1 MNIKKFLPLAFASM
15 MLFNVSCS
23 SDNDYIEVIEKPQSG
38 LYENGII
45 VSNEGGFTKPTS
57 DVTFISNNLGKVY
70 TNIYSSN
77 NGGEVFG
84 KVLQSVGFSGDK
96 AYLVANVP
104 NKIDIVNRYT
114 FKKQTTLT
122 VNLDGPRY
130 IAFSGNKYF
139 VTNNNFAGQQK
150 LNAYNVADNVYFGS
164 IGFPRYA
171 EKVVAAEGNIIVQT
185 DGIGYETTPPYNSYA
200 TGYTITVVNPATMI
214 NPTTITLPAK
224 GIIRDLIAY
233 NGIAYVLVS
242 DTTDSYIYKINSAA
256 GNYTTTTLAGIA
268 DAQKLRADQNNFYF
282 ITGSNNIYSM
292 TIGSSFVSKVPLV
305 KASGNVYGFD
315 VIDGRIFASDASFTE
330 DSKVNIYSALD
341 GTLLK
346 TFTAGI
352 GTNGFYKN

>member
-1 MNIKKFLPLAFASM
+1 MNIKRILPLAFASI

-23 SDNDYIEVIEKPQSG
+23 SDNDTETIEKQVN
-38 LYENGII
+38 YENGIL

-57 DVTFISNNLGKVY
+57 DVTFISNNLGTVY

-96 AYLVANVP
+96 AYLVANIP

-114 FKKQTTLT
+114 FKKQTTVT
-122 VNLDGPRY
+122 EKLDGPRY

-139 VTNNNFAGQQK
+139 VTNNNFAGGTK
-150 LNAYNVADNVYFGS
+150 LNAYNISDNVFVAS
-164 IGFPRYA
+164 VGFPRYA
-171 EKVVAAEGNIIVQT
+171 EKVVEAEGNIIVQT
-185 DGIGYETTPPYNSYA
+185 DGIGYDTNPPYNSFA
-200 TGYTITVVNPATMI
+200 TGYTISVVNPSTMV
-214 NPTTITLPAK
+214 NPKTITLPAK
-224 GIIRDLIAY
+224 GIIKDLIAY
-233 NGIAYVLVS
+233 NGVAYVLVS
-242 DTTDSYIYKINSAA
+242 DTTDSYIYKINSVA
-256 GNYTTTTLAGIA
+256 GTYTTTTLTGIA
-268 DAQKLRADQNNFYF
+268 DVQKLRADKNNFYF
-282 ITGSNNIYSM
+282 ITGSNDIYNM
-292 TIGSSFVSKVPLV
+292 TIGSSFVSNVPIV

-330 DSKVNIYSALD
+330 DSKVNVYNALD

-346 TFTAGI
+346 TFTAGV

>member
-1 MNIKKFLPLAFASM
+1 MNIKRILPLAFASM
-15 MLFNVSCS
+15 LLFNVSCS
-23 SDNDYIEVIEKPQSG
+23 SDSNVEIIEKPASG
-38 LYENGII
+38 AYENGII
-45 VSNEGGFTKPTS
+45 VSNEGGFSKPTS
-57 DVTFISNNLGKVY
+57 DVTFITSNLGTVY
-70 TNIYSSN
+70 TNIYSNN

-84 KVLQSVGFSGDK
+84 KVLQSIGFSGDK

-114 FKKQTTLT
+114 FKKQVT
-122 VNLDGPRY
+122 VADKLDNPRY
-130 IAFSGNKYF
+130 IAFSGDKYF
-139 VTNNNFAGQQK
+139 VTNNNFAGTQK
-150 LNAYNVADNVYFGS
+150 LNAYNVSDNTFFAS

-200 TGYTITVVNPATMI
+200 TGYTITVINPSTMVNPS
-214 NPTTITLPAK
+214 TITLPAK
-224 GIIRDLIAY
+224 GIIKDLIAY

-256 GNYTTTTLAGIA
+256 GNYSTTTLTGIG
-268 DAQKLRADQNNFYF
+268 DVQKLRANNNMFYF
-282 ITGSNNIYSM
+282 ITGSNNIYNM
-292 TIGSSFVSKVPLV
+292 TIGSSFVSKVPIV

-315 VIDGRIFASDASFTE
+315 VIDGKIFASDASFTE
-330 DSKVNIYSALD
+330 DSKVNVYDALS

>member
-1 MNIKKFLPLAFASM
+1 MNIKRILPLAFASLL
-15 MLFNVSCS
+15 LFNASCS
-23 SDNDYIEVIEKPQSG
+23 NDSDIEIIEKPASG

-45 VSNEGGFTKPTS
+45 VSNEGGFSKPTS
-57 DVTFISNNLGKVY
+57 DVTFISNNLGTVY

-77 NGGEVFG
+77 NGGEAFG
-84 KVLQSVGFSGDK
+84 KVLQSIGFSGDK

-114 FKKQTTLT
+114 FKKQVT
-122 VNLDGPRY
+122 VTDKLDSPRY

-139 VTNNNFAGQQK
+139 VTNNNFAGTQK
-150 LNAYNVADNVYFGS
+150 LNAYNISDNTFFGS
-164 IGFPRYA
+164 LGFPRYA

-185 DGIGYETTPPYNSYA
+185 DGIGYEMTPPYNSYA
-200 TGYTITVVNPATMI
+200 TGYTITVVNPSTMV

-224 GIIRDLIAY
+224 GIIRDLISY

-242 DTTDSYIYKINSAA
+242 DTTDSYIYKINSAS
-256 GNYTTTTLAGIA
+256 GNYATTTLTGIA
-268 DAQKLRADQNNFYF
+268 DAQKLRADKNNFYF

-292 TIGSSFVSKVPLV
+292 TIGSSFVSKVPIV
-305 KASGNVYGFD
+305 KATGNVYGFD

-330 DSKVNIYSALD
+330 DGKVNVYNALD